1 MHPMQLALGTRP
13 HPGSPAVNADDDP
26 VGHQTKVFLAPAL
39 LNTFDTYSRW
49 GQCLCDIERRVMQT
63 GVENVRLRTKL
74 DNLLLWIA
82 RTKSGGELTIATNN
96 RSKVAHCIFL
106 ANYLTFFAPEVHAL
120 LVLSG
125 PSLKTL
131 GEVLTDAQC
140 KDSVFLRL
148 FFHRLL
154 HCVDRRRNPV
164 KELNKATWE
173 AYSVKDE
180 DVKWRVRGVIQLHIL
195 TWTADLSEE
204 DLDEVA
210 QGREIWV
217 DAGDSSRL
225 NHIRALPLSISRSAT
240 RVIEYRFGG
249 QVVEVDSLD
258 NLRRVGVAAWTEAL
272 DEWAQQQQRIQQ
284 FNDQVKPTLRADV
297 QTAAQFRER
306 YDINHQT
313 PCRLCNKVKLN
324 EGWSVVRGQPG
335 SIGWWCHNSCLA
347 MLWPGE
353 AVSAASTASSS
364 PKRRRT
370 HTSTLPRKSRAAQ
383 AEDAEAGDDVKDAE
397 AEDDVKD
404 AEAADHAEDSDSSEE
419 EEPAAAVVESE
430 SDSDAKAAGGEA
442 PKKDDDEESL
452 PW

>member
-1 MHPMQLALGTRP
+1 MQLALGTRP
-13 HPGSPAVNADDDP
+13 HPESPAVNADDDP

-74 DNLLLWIA
+74 EDNLLLWIA

-225 NHIRALPLSISRSAT
+225 NHIRSLPLSISRSAT

-397 AEDDVKD
+397 AEDDV
-404 AEAADHAEDSDSSEE
+404 EDGGGENDDDEDY
-419 EEPAAAVVESE
+419 VENSE

-442 PKKDDDEESL
+442 PKKDDVDYIV
-452 PW
+452 W